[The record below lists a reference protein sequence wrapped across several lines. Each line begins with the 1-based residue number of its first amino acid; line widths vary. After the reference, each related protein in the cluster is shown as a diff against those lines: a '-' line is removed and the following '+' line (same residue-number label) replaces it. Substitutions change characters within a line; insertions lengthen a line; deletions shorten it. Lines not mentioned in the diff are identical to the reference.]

1 MTNANFSTVINVID
15 GLVKP
20 EDMQALIAVLTKQFA
35 PANPVAK
42 PLQRKNKHIKTV
54 AQYTQILL
62 ATQMN
67 QAKVNERLR
76 LKNINPPPAN
86 AVHLEATA

>member
-35 PANPVAK
+35 PAK
-42 PLQRKNKHIKTV
+42 PIATKLQPKNKHIKTV

-62 ATQMN
+62 ANQMN

-86 AVHLEATA
+86 AVNL